1 MLLGHVI
8 FGKEKKRQFG
18 LFFLKKIKTC
28 EEELGFRLLVFGDL
42 SQVRLFVGTP
52 VRVQF
57 APPLSQR
64 LDLVFQSPDEEKRDW
79 SKEKRSR
86 CGGEE
91 DCLLSVWKKKRCSD
105 QCWVR

>member
-28 EEELGFRLLVFGDL
+28 EEELGIRLLVFGDL

-57 APPLSQR
+57 APPLSQGLNQG
-64 LDLVFQSPDEEKRDW
+64 LDLVFRLQVNRERLVQGAALQMWCEGR
-79 SKEKRSR
+79 
-86 CGGEE
+86 
-91 DCLLSVWKKKRCSD
+91 VFV
-105 QCWVR
+105 VRGRRNDVQTSG

>member
-1 MLLGHVI
+1 MLFCHVI

-57 APPLSQR
+57 ALSLSQGLNQG
-64 LDLVFQSPDEEKRDW
+64 LDLVFRLKGHSGEFGNGAKLVGKM
-79 SKEKRSR
+79 SK
-86 CGGEE
+86 
-91 DCLLSVWKKKRCSD
+91 SVMQLISINF
-105 QCWVR
+105 